1 MGVGVGV
8 GVKVEGI
15 EAVFWSFL
23 FSAKVGRKKWS
34 WWGGLINIPKLG
46 WVGFES
52 YYYGII

>member
-1 MGVGVGV
+1 VGVGV

-34 WWGGLINIPKLG
+34 WWEGLINIPKLG